1 MKTYKAI
8 TSFTCAA
15 MLAATPLVLHAEM
28 VGTSAMLAFEQ
39 RSPQTGHV
47 FPETASASPAERA
60 ELRNQLEAL
69 GVSPA
74 LAAERVASMTD
85 TQLQQLSLGLKDIP
99 AGGGALGVVA
109 TVLVII
115 LLLEILGITNLS
127 NKI

>member
-1 MKTYKAI
+1 MKTYRAI

-15 MLAATPLVLHAEM
+15 MLAATPLALHAKM
-28 VGTSAMLAFEQ
+28 VDTSAMLAFEQ
-39 RSPQTGHV
+39 RPAQAGYV
-47 FPETASASPAERA
+47 LPLAASASPAERA
-60 ELRNQLEAL
+60 ELRQQLEAL

-85 TQLQQLSLGLKDIP
+85 AQLQQLSLGLKDIP

-109 TVLVII
+109 TVLVIV